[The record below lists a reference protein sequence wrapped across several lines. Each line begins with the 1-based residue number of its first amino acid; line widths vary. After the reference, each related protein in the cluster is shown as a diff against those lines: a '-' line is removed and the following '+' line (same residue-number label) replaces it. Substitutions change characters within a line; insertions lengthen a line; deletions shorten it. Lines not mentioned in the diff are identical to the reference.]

1 MKIAGQSTLEATAES
16 IWPLIFDPRTL
27 LQLLPGCEQVEQVAP
42 DEYRGRMT
50 LRIPAIAGTYET
62 WVKVLKYEAPSFCEI
77 QGEATGSSGSVRGQ
91 ASFTLQPDAQRTRI
105 TYQGDAQIGG
115 PLAGMNPRFA
125 EGVAQMLIRQG
136 LARLPEL
143 AREARGGLADG
154 IVSCVSS
161 LHAGCGAMGL
171 LVGCPI
177 CQPVAPAD
185 RHRKPFFASRR
196 GLTGC

>member
-62 WVKVLKYEAPSFCEI
+62 WVKVLKYEAPSFCQI

-91 ASFTLQPDAQRTRI
+91 ASFTLQPDAQQTRI
-105 TYQGDAQIGG
+105 EYQGDAQIGG

-143 AREARGGLADG
+143 AREREAALQTTSSPVSAASTRGMGRWAYWLAAR
-154 IVSCVSS
+154 
-161 LHAGCGAMGL
+161 
-171 LVGCPI
+171 
-177 CQPVAPAD
+177 
-185 RHRKPFFASRR
+185 FASLWRR
-196 GLTGC
+196 LTGIANRFLRRAEA

>member
-1 MKIAGQSTLEATAES
+1 MKIAGQSTLDATVES

-50 LRIPAIAGTYET
+50 LRVPAIAGTYET
-62 WVKVLKYEAPSFCEI
+62 WVKVLKYEAPRFCQI
-77 QGEATGSSGSVRGQ
+77 QGEANGSSGSVRGQ
-91 ASFTLQPDAQRTRI
+91 ASFSLQPEAQQTRI
-105 TYQGDAQIGG
+105 EYQGDAQIGG

-143 AREARGGLADG
+143 ARARAAALQTTPSAVPAASTQGVRRWPRWLAARYA
-154 IVSCVSS
+154 S
-161 LHAGCGAMGL
+161 LWRRLTYVKNRFL
-171 LVGCPI
+171 L
-177 CQPVAPAD
+177 
-185 RHRKPFFASRR
+185 R
-196 GLTGC
+196 GRA

>member
-1 MKIAGQSTLEATAES
+1 MKIAGQSTLDAAAES

-27 LQLLPGCEQVEQVAP
+27 LLLLPGCEQVEQVAP

-62 WVKVLKYEAPSFCEI
+62 WVKVLKYEAPTFCQI

-91 ASFTLQPDAQRTRI
+91 ASFSLQPEAQQTRI
-105 TYQGDAQIGG
+105 EYQGDAQIGG

-143 AREARGGLADG
+143 ARAREAALQTTPSAVPAASTRGVMRWARWLAARFAGLWHRLARITPHFLGRGG
-154 IVSCVSS
+154 S
-161 LHAGCGAMGL
+161 
-171 LVGCPI
+171 
-177 CQPVAPAD
+177 
-185 RHRKPFFASRR
+185 
-196 GLTGC
+196 

>member
-1 MKIAGQSTLEATAES
+1 MKIAGQSTLDAAAEF

-50 LRIPAIAGTYET
+50 LRVPAIAGTYET
-62 WVKVLKYEAPSFCEI
+62 WVKVLRYEAPTFCQI

-91 ASFTLQPDAQRTRI
+91 ASFSLQPEAQQTRI
-105 TYQGDAQIGG
+105 EYQGDAQIEG

-136 LARLPEL
+136 LARLPDL
-143 AREARGGLADG
+143 ARAREAALQTTPSA
-154 IVSCVSS
+154 V
-161 LHAGCGAMGL
+161 
-171 LVGCPI
+171 
-177 CQPVAPAD
+177 PVASTRGVMRGVRWLAA
-185 RHRKPFFASRR
+185 RFASLWRQLARTADHFPPRR
-196 GLTGC
+196 ED

>member
-42 DEYRGRMT
+42 DEFRGRMT

-62 WVKVLKYEAPSFCEI
+62 WVKVLKYEAPSFCQI
-77 QGEATGSSGSVRGQ
+77 QGEASGSSGSIRGQ
-91 ASFTLQPDAQRTRI
+91 ASFSLQPEAQHTRI
-105 TYQGDAQIGG
+105 EYQGDAQIGG

-143 AREARGGLADG
+143 VREREAALQATPSTVPAAPTRGMGRWSGWLADRFASLRHWLKGIANRWLRRGGA
-154 IVSCVSS
+154 
-161 LHAGCGAMGL
+161 
-171 LVGCPI
+171 
-177 CQPVAPAD
+177 
-185 RHRKPFFASRR
+185 
-196 GLTGC
+196 

>member
-1 MKIAGQSTLEATAES
+1 MKIAGQSTLDAAAES

-50 LRIPAIAGTYET
+50 LRAPAIAGTYET
-62 WVKVLKYEAPSFCEI
+62 WVKVLKYEAPSFCQI
-77 QGEATGSSGSVRGQ
+77 QGEAAGSSGSVRGQ
-91 ASFTLQPDAQRTRI
+91 ASFTLRPDAQQTRI
-105 TYQGDAQIGG
+105 EYQGDAQIGG

-143 AREARGGLADG
+143 AREREAAMQTAPLAEPAASPGGVTRWVRWLAARFAGLWRRLAY
-154 IVSCVSS
+154 VTNRFL
-161 LHAGCGAMGL
+161 LHGRA
-171 LVGCPI
+171 
-177 CQPVAPAD
+177 
-185 RHRKPFFASRR
+185 
-196 GLTGC
+196 

>member
-1 MKIAGQSTLEATAES
+1 M
-16 IWPLIFDPRTL
+16 
-27 LQLLPGCEQVEQVAP
+27 
-42 DEYRGRMT
+42 
-50 LRIPAIAGTYET
+50 
-62 WVKVLKYEAPSFCEI
+62 LKYEAPSFCQI

-105 TYQGDAQIGG
+105 EYQGDAQIGG

-143 AREARGGLADG
+143 AREREAAMQTTPSRCAG
-154 IVSCVSS
+154 S
-161 LHAGCGAMGL
+161 LHAGCDALGL

-177 CQPVAPAD
+177 CQPVAPAG
-185 RHRKPFFASRR
+185 RHRKPFSASREA
-196 GLTGC
+196 

>member
-1 MKIAGQSTLEATAES
+1 MKIAGQSTLDASAES
-16 IWPLIFDPRTL
+16 LWPLIFDPRTL
-27 LQLLPGCEQVEQVAP
+27 LLLLPGCEQVEQVAP

-62 WVKVLKYEAPSFCEI
+62 WVKVLKYEAPSFCQI

-91 ASFTLQPDAQRTRI
+91 ASFSLQPDAQQTRI
-105 TYQGDAQIGG
+105 EYQGDAQIGG

-143 AREARGGLADG
+143 ARERTAALQTTP
-154 IVSCVSS
+154 S
-161 LHAGCGAMGL
+161 
-171 LVGCPI
+171 
-177 CQPVAPAD
+177 VAPATSPQGVT
-185 RHRKPFFASRR
+185 RRSRWLAARFVSLWRRLARIANRFPPR
-196 GLTGC
+196 GED

>member
-1 MKIAGQSTLEATAES
+1 MKIAGKSTLDAAAES

-27 LQLLPGCEQVEQVAP
+27 MQLLPGCEQVEQVAP

-50 LRIPAIAGTYET
+50 LRLPAIAGTYET

-91 ASFTLQPDAQRTRI
+91 ASFTLQPDAQQTRI
-105 TYQGDAQIGG
+105 EYQGDAQIGG

-143 AREARGGLADG
+143 AREREAALQVTPSAVSAASTRGVRRWGCWLTARFASLWRRLAA
-154 IVSCVSS
+154 I
-161 LHAGCGAMGL
+161 
-171 LVGCPI
+171 
-177 CQPVAPAD
+177 AD
-185 RHRKPFFASRR
+185 RFPPR
-196 GLTGC
+196 GVA